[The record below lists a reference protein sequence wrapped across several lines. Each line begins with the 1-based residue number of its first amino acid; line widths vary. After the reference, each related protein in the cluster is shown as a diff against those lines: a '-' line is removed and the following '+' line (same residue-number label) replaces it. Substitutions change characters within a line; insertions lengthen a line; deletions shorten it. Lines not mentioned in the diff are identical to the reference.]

1 MCSCSSRGQLRW
13 DKEGGEGRGVPQ
25 QQVAACSSLRDRELS
40 PRRGRSRT
48 LHSEGTEAGYV
59 QPAPAPLGGGPQH
72 KNEAHQARKH
82 QNSLK
87 KWEK

>member
-1 MCSCSSRGQLRW
+1 MCSYSSRGQLRW

-40 PRRGRSRT
+40 PHRARSRT
-48 LHSEGTEAGYV
+48 LHSEGTEPGCV

-72 KNEAHQARKH
+72 INEAHQAREH